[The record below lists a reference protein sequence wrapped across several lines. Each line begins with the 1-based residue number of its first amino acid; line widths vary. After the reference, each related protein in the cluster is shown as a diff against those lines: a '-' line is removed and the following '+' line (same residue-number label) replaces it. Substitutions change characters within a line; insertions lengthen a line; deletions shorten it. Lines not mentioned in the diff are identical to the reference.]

1 LSYNPVFF
9 LVTLVFVL
17 MPVVSVVLNYSGQ
30 DLSDDRSGI
39 AHGEGLFDRL
49 QSRSVVFTVSDA
61 DTFSLWYL
69 SLVERP
75 ERDIAVVA
83 SPLLRFEWYA
93 ESLKETYGDRIP
105 DVLTQDI
112 EADVAAIAALNFE
125 GGEVYSTYT
134 SEGLLKMFQLIQADN
149 IYIIAPRAP

>member
-1 LSYNPVFF
+1 
-9 LVTLVFVL
+9 
-17 MPVVSVVLNYSGQ
+17 M
-30 DLSDDRSGI
+30 
-39 AHGEGLFDRL
+39 
-49 QSRSVVFTVSDA
+49 
-61 DTFSLWYL
+61 
-69 SLVERP
+69 
-75 ERDIAVVA
+75 A